1 MVPKGVKFIDK
12 SFLFL
17 YNEKTNHYALWKGN
31 KYTTFWVKKDIF
43 RWVKSL
49 RNPENISRVKFGI
62 DFENKKCEKK
72 EVPKDKSSATQKTST
87 QESSTVKPEEKREQR
102 KPKQE
107 VNEDEL

>member
-1 MVPKGVKFIDK
+1 MAPKGVKFIDK

-17 YNEKTNHYALWKGN
+17 YNEKTNNYALWKGN

-72 EVPKDKSSATQKTST
+72 EVPKEKPSAQKTST
-87 QESSTVKPEEKREQR
+87 QDSSTVKPEEKREQR